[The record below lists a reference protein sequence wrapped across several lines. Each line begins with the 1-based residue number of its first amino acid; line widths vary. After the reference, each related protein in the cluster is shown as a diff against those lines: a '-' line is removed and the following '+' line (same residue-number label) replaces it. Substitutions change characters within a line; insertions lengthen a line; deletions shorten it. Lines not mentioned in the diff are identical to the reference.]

1 MRRPM
6 RASLLCGLLAVAL
19 TGCARDNRVESLPG
33 QDLGAAEVGASGAVV
48 LYVLVPLLIA
58 LVIAAL
64 AWLPGMVRGSRYRP
78 GAGWSAP
85 PVWFAGPP
93 DPAAAVEAA
102 EAGDQNRGG
111 ASGSW

>member
-1 MRRPM
+1 M
-6 RASLLCGLLAVAL
+6 RATALCGLLAVAL
-19 TGCARDNRVESLPG
+19 SGCARDERAASMPG
-33 QDLGAAEVGASGAVV
+33 SDPGAAEVGASGALV
-48 LYVLVPLLIA
+48 LYVLVPLGIA

-64 AWLPGMVRGSRYRP
+64 AWLPGMVRSARYRP

-102 EAGDQNRGG
+102 DTADLNRGG